1 MNAVTSFK
9 PVANEH
15 ARILILGSM
24 PGVKSLDECQYY
36 AHPHNS
42 FWRIITTLLK
52 QPEIRAYEER
62 LQMLLDNNI
71 ALWDV
76 LHQCIREGSLDSSIQ
91 NDSVITNDFKQL
103 FKRCPNIKAV
113 FFNGVR
119 AEQDFHKHVLPGLD
133 EQASTLT
140 FYRMPSTSPAMASL
154 RFEGKLEEWKRILE
168 YL

>member
-9 PVANEH
+9 PVADEH

-42 FWRIITTLLK
+42 FWKIITTLL
-52 QPEIRAYEER
+52 QASDASSYEQR
-62 LQMLLDNNI
+62 LQLLIDNHI

-76 LHQCIREGSLDSSIQ
+76 LHQCVREGSLDSSIQ
-91 NDSVITNDFKQL
+91 NDSLITNDFKQL
-103 FKRCPNIKAV
+103 FKHCPNIKAV
-113 FFNGVR
+113 FFNGAR
-119 AEQDFHKHVLPGLD
+119 AEQDFRKHVLPGLGSLATAL
-133 EQASTLT
+133 EFHRL
-140 FYRMPSTSPAMASL
+140 PSTSPAMASL
-154 RFEGKLEEWKRILE
+154 RFEGKLKEWKRILD

>member
-9 PVANEH
+9 PVADKN

-24 PGVKSLDECQYY
+24 PGANSLDECEYY

-52 QPEIRAYEER
+52 QPEDLTYEQR
-62 LQMLLDNNI
+62 LQMLINHNI

-103 FKRCPNIKAV
+103 FKQCPNIKAV
-113 FFNGVR
+113 FFNGAR
-119 AEQDFHKHVLPGLD
+119 AEQDFHKHVLPGLG
-133 EQASTLT
+133 ELASGFVFHRL
-140 FYRMPSTSPAMASL
+140 PSTSPAMASL